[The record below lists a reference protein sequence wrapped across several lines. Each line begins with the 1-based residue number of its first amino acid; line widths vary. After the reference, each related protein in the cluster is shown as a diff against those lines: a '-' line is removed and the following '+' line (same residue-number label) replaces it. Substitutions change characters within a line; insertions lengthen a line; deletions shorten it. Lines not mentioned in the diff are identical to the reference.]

1 MKRKNF
7 ILGLILSLLTAL
19 LLTCVYGA
27 ITKTGPFAEKKET
40 PGFLEDSTSRP
51 PETSSGPEPE
61 EEVAD
66 PFPMYDRAKDETF
79 TLDGHELLPAAIA
92 CEMDL
97 HAPEE
102 ALKAQAVACYTLF
115 CRKRANGEAIACDPE
130 QWQVWTNEEHMRARW
145 GQDYEGTIAALRS
158 IVDQVY
164 GEVILYEDEPIL
176 AAYTAISPGSTE
188 DGALLWRRS
197 YSYLRPVASPGD
209 RFADGYL
216 TVLSMTEKE
225 FKEKLNQQS
234 TVEGLKADGKAGAW
248 LTDISYTQSGTV
260 EHAVLCG
267 VTVTGQELRAIFSL
281 PAASFSVEHTDG
293 GFTFTVRGRGHG
305 VGLSQAGAVFFAKR
319 GMGYEEIL
327 KHYYPGTELGALP
340 KEEHPPETD

>member
-7 ILGLILSLLTAL
+7 ILGLVLSVLAAV

-27 ITKTGPFAEKKET
+27 ITKTGPFSKKAEKA
-40 PGFLEDSTSRP
+40 PGFLEEDSSRP
-51 PETSSGPEPE
+51 PETSSQPEPE
-61 EEVAD
+61 EAIAD

-79 TLDGHELLPAAIA
+79 TLDGHDLLPAAIA

-97 HAPEE
+97 HAPQE
-102 ALKAQAVACYTLF
+102 ALKAQAVASYTLF

-130 QWQVWTNEEHMRARW
+130 NWQVWTNEDHMRARW
-145 GQDYEGTIAALRS
+145 GQDYDGTIAALRS

-176 AAYTAISPGSTE
+176 AAYTAISSGSTE
-188 DGALLWRRS
+188 ESALLWHRS
-197 YSYLRPVASPGD
+197 YPYLCPVASPGD
-209 RFADGYL
+209 RLADGYL

-225 FKEKLNQQS
+225 FKEKLKQQNV
-234 TVEGLKADGKAGAW
+234 VEGLTIDGKADAW
-248 LTDISYTQSGTV
+248 LTDISCTQSGTV
-260 EHAVLCG
+260 EQAVLCG
-267 VTVTGQELRAIFSL
+267 TEVTGQDLRTIFSL
-281 PAASFSVEHTDG
+281 PSACFAVEHTED

-319 GMGYEEIL
+319 GMEYEEIL
-327 KHYYPGTELGALP
+327 SHYYPGTELGVLP
-340 KEEHPPETD
+340 KTE